1 MGCIASC
8 LTIYKLASPSH
19 QGCRSDCNPISYQRG
34 YVCSDT
40 HFLNEVCY
48 TADIR
53 ELIAGGSF
61 ATWQVRREPMRP
73 TCGASRS
80 SEVSSSNLKWR
91 RLSMTKSRP
100 AVNEIVQSTAGRK
113 KVIIF
118 GCGIQHA
125 CEVTAMLDG
134 MGHNVR
140 IVTSEHGGVI
150 RRSKISKP
158 IQVLSSWSI
167 STASPKALTL
177 PTLMRLSCFA
187 QHVHQVST
195 IKWLPR
201 LRTHPDKQCLVLDF
215 GGNIARH
222 GTIDKLRINSPKSG
236 SGGNGEAPVKECS
249 ECGLMVHA
257 GLCVCPECGTA
268 FPEREPNHESQASA
282 EAPLSEVQIKDWY
295 VRTLPTHCTRRKVA
309 GRDQCESPTWMRWVS
324 SLKNGSALS
333 TRVCLCKGS
342 RLVEGSI
349 ERTNAIE
356 R

>member
-1 MGCIASC
+1 M
-8 LTIYKLASPSH
+8 LH
-19 QGCRSDCNPISYQRG
+19 
-34 YVCSDT
+34 
-40 HFLNEVCY
+40 
-48 TADIR
+48 ADIR
-53 ELIAGGSF
+53 ELIAGGFLCNLASKK
-61 ATWQVRREPMRP
+61 
-73 TCGASRS
+73 GANEADLRGVKIKRGEFVQ
-80 SEVSSSNLKWR
+80 SEMEAAFNDKV
-91 RLSMTKSRP
+91 TA

-140 IVTSEHGGVI
+140 IVTSEHGGRDKAIEDFKADPSVKFLVNI
-150 RRSKISKP
+150 NCLTEGFDAPNIDAV
-158 IQVLSSWSI
+158 VLLRA
-167 STASPKALTL
+167 TCSPGLYYQ
-177 PTLMRLSCFA
+177 MVGRG
-187 QHVHQVST
+187 
-195 IKWLPR
+195 
-201 LRTHPDKQCLVLDF
+201 LRTHPDKQDCLVLDF

-295 VRTLPTHCTRRKVA
+295 VENTTYSLHEKKRWRVA
-309 GRDQCESPTWMRWVS
+309 INASPYLDAMVS